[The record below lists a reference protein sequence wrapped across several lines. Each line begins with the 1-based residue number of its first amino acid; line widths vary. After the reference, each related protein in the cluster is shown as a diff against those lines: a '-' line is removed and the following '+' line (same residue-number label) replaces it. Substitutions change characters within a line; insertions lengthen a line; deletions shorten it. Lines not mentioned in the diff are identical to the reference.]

1 MLPDT
6 LLAGLPKC
14 GTTALFHWFDRRQD
28 VFVPVVKEP
37 HLLAKLSVSGV
48 DDIEAYEALYADASE
63 IRRVDCSTST
73 VLHAERV
80 VANIDR
86 YEVPIDAAIIVYRH
100 PVERCISHWNYAR
113 KIGQENRLLAEVARS
128 GWRTPNDPWGLE
140 SAYLEPG
147 VLAGGLGQLAARIPR
162 VRVLPYSAMCD
173 DPESFLA
180 EVCRALDLPMT
191 PDGSTLEERNVSL
204 RPRGV
209 VGAGVLRA
217 ANAIGATRVAWPS
230 PVRSVVRRAFVAGS
244 ADLADTV
251 DDDIRSELEE
261 FFAADQAEIR
271 TLSER
276 HPDVFPLPFGREWIA

>member
-14 GTTALFHWFDRRQD
+14 GTTALFHWFERRED

-37 HLLAKLSVSGV
+37 HLLAELSVSGV
-48 DDIEAYEALYADASE
+48 EDIETYEALYADATE
-63 IRRVDCSTST
+63 LRRVDCSTSS
-73 VLHAERV
+73 VLHAQRV

-86 YEVPIDAAIIVYRH
+86 YEVPIVTAVIVYRN
-100 PVERCISHWNYAR
+100 PVERCISHWNFAR
-113 KIGQENRLLAEVARS
+113 KIGQEDRPLVEVARS
-128 GWRTPNDPWGLE
+128 GWQTPNDPWGLE

-147 VLAGGLGQLAARIPR
+147 LLVGGLEQLAVHIPC
-162 VRVLPYSAMCD
+162 VRVLPYSAMRD
-173 DPESFLA
+173 DPESFLT

-209 VGAGVLRA
+209 VGAGALRA
-217 ANAIGATRVAWPS
+217 ANAMGATRVAWPS
-230 PVRSVVRRAFVAGS
+230 PIRSVARRAFVAGS

-261 FFAADQAEIR
+261 FFAADQAETR
-271 TLSER
+271 TLTER
-276 HPDVFPLPFGREWIA
+276 HPDVFPLPFGREWMA